1 VSATQR
7 RVLQALLGT
16 AVSVGCGWLAVRNT
30 DWGEV
35 RQALTHARYLWLVPA
50 LASLGVGVWLRS
62 ERWRHLFVPSERPRP
77 APVFWA
83 MNIGY
88 LFNNILPARAGEV
101 ARVLALSRE
110 TGLARTHGLVTVVVE
125 RVFDLA
131 SLAILVLALLFY
143 LPSGHLAR
151 DLVIAS
157 AVILALSVL
166 LVGVLALAPVRRRAV
181 QVLHR
186 LPFLGSERALRT
198 ARSVALGLGSLRQ
211 ARLALPV
218 AVLSMASWLVLALS
232 NWCVLQAF
240 SIDAPW
246 HAAVFV
252 LVATNLAMALPSG
265 AGAIGVFEWAAQAA
279 LVAYGV
285 PKELALSAALVIH
298 VVNIVPFFVLG
309 TIGIMRMGA
318 SRHGL
323 LAAAGDG
330 PVP

>member
-1 VSATQR
+1 VSATR
-7 RVLQALLGT
+7 RRLLSAAIGT
-16 AVSVGCGWLAVRNT
+16 AVSVACGWLAIRNV
-30 DWGEV
+30 DWNDVGS
-35 RQALTHARYLWLVPA
+35 ALRDAQYAWLVPA
-50 LASLGVGVWLRS
+50 LVALGGGVWLRS
-62 ERWRHLFVPSERPRP
+62 ERWRTLFVPSERPGRV
-77 APVFWA
+77 PVFWA

-110 TGLARTHGLVTVVVE
+110 TGLPRTHGLVTVVVE

-131 SLAILVLALLFY
+131 SLAILLLALLFY

-151 DLVIAS
+151 DLIIAS
-157 AVILALSVL
+157 AVILVL
-166 LVGVLALAPVRRRAV
+166 CAILVGVLALKPVRRRALS
-181 QVLHR
+181 VLHR
-186 LPFLGSERALRT
+186 MPFLGSERAIRT
-198 ARSVALGLGSLRQ
+198 ARSIALGLESLRQ

-218 AVLSMASWLVLALS
+218 AWWSMASWLMLGVS

-240 SIDAPW
+240 SIATPW
-246 HAAVFV
+246 HAAIFV

-285 PKELALSAALVIH
+285 PKELALSAALVLH
-298 VVNIVPFFVLG
+298 AVNIVPYLVLG
-309 TIGIMRMGA
+309 AVGILRLGA

-323 LAAAGDG
+323 LTPAREG

>member
-1 VSATQR
+1 VSSTKR

-16 AVSVGCGWLAVRNT
+16 AVSVACGWLAVRNV
-30 DWGEV
+30 DWDEV
-35 RQALTHARYLWLVPA
+35 RHALTHAEYLWLVPA
-50 LASLGVGVWLRS
+50 LASLAVGVWLRS
-62 ERWRHLFVPSERPRP
+62 ERWRHLFVPSERPSP

-110 TGLARTHGLVTVVVE
+110 TGLTRTHGLVTVVVE

-131 SLAILVLALLFY
+131 SLAILMLALLFY

-166 LVGVLALAPVRRRAV
+166 LVGVLALAPVRRRAL
-181 QVLHR
+181 QLLHR

-198 ARSVALGLGSLRQ
+198 GRSVALGLGSLRQ

-218 AVLSMASWLVLALS
+218 AALSMASWIVLALS
-232 NWCVLQAF
+232 NWFVLQAF

-285 PKELALSAALVIH
+285 PKEVALSSAFVIH
-298 VVNIVPFFVLG
+298 AVNIIPFFVLG
-309 TIGIMRMGA
+309 TVGILRMGA

-323 LAAAGDG
+323 LAPAGEG